1 MTPEEK
7 KKVRILV
14 VDDEPVIRKLLRLVM
29 DKQGYGEIDGAESGE
44 EAVAALRK
52 NDYHVVFLDKN
63 MPGMDG
69 ISVLRIGR
77 SIRPACQ
84 FIIITAF
91 GSEESVLEAIE
102 LGAHSYL
109 TKPLVDLKAVVAR
122 TEEAIAEANTARA
135 RIKFGQPAAP
145 AENQF
150 SVKSLDIDSIKS
162 EITSSSNRLQAL
174 ADRLKEMK
182 RKKEES

>member
-7 KKVRILV
+7 KQVRILI
-14 VDDEPVIRKLLRLVM
+14 VDDEAVIRKLLRLVM
-29 DKQGYGEIDGAESGE
+29 EKHGYTEVDDAESGE

-91 GSEESVLEAIE
+91 GSEESVIEAID

-109 TKPLVDLKAVVAR
+109 TKPLVDLGSVAAR
-122 TEEAIAEANTARA
+122 TEHAIKQANIIKARV
-135 RIKFGQPAAP
+135 KFGQPAAP
-145 AENQF
+145 MDNQP
-150 SVKSLDIDSIKS
+150 SVKSFDIDSVKADIS
-162 EITSSSNRLQAL
+162 TSSNRLQAL

-182 RKKEES
+182 RKKD

>member
-7 KKVRILV
+7 KQVRILI
-14 VDDEPVIRKLLRLVM
+14 VDDEQVIRKLLHLVM
-29 DKQGYGEIDGAESGE
+29 EKQGFTEVDDAESGE

-91 GSEESVLEAIE
+91 GSEESVIEAID

-109 TKPLVDLKAVVAR
+109 TKPLVDLKAVAARMEDAIKQANVAK
-122 TEEAIAEANTARA
+122 A

-145 AENQF
+145 VDDQF
-150 SVKSLDIDSIKS
+150 SVKSLDIDSVKADINA
-162 EITSSSNRLQAL
+162 SSNRLQAL

-182 RKKEES
+182 RKKK